1 MKTYANINETSLLS
15 YRFTQI
21 VADSQIKTPGGKTYD
36 VIFVGTGNVDSCLG
50 IGFGYQLS
58 IAILDH
64 GKIIKTVN
72 AESADS
78 NKKVSSVVIEELD
91 VLAKS
96 EPIRNLEIVRT
107 TQYGK
112 LKQDMD
118 EFHFFIFKFCFVFF
132 RSSQRW

>member
-1 MKTYANINETSLLS
+1 MRIDYWSRNFLS
-15 YRFTQI
+15 
-21 VADSQIKTPGGKTYD
+21 
-36 VIFVGTGNVDSCLG
+36 
-50 IGFGYQLS
+50 
-58 IAILDH
+58 ILDH

-107 TQYGK
+107 MQYGK
-112 LKQDMD
+112 YKQAMD
-118 EFHFFIFKFCFVFF
+118 HF
-132 RSSQRW
+132 SL